1 MDMMNIFT
9 MFDIDGVPGEVT
21 AYGNGHI
28 NQTFLAVTDKK
39 RYILQRINNSIFRDV
54 EGLMNNIHLV
64 GEYLSERDTDPRHVL
79 KPIPAKDGSLY
90 VLVDDT
96 YWRLYNFIED
106 SICLDAVETV
116 EDFEMS
122 AVAFGDFQKR
132 LSGFDASQLVETI
145 PHFHDT
151 PDRYRIFKEALA
163 ADPLGR
169 AKDCA
174 AEIEFAMAHERI
186 AGMMTTMLANG
197 ELPLRV
203 THNDTK
209 LNNVLLDA
217 ADRRPLCV
225 IDLDTVMPGLAA
237 NDFGDSIRFGAT
249 TGAEDEQDLTKVN
262 FDIALYTAYARGFMS
277 ACGKSLTDNE
287 VKTLHMGA
295 VLMTLECGVRF
306 LTDHILGDTYFRIHR
321 ENHNLDRC
329 RTQFKLVADME
340 ARIEEM
346 QRIVLSLR

>member
-1 MDMMNIFT
+1 MNEIFKLFST
-9 MFDIDGVPGEVT
+9 EGEIQSVT
-21 AYGNGHI
+21 PYGNGHI

-39 RYILQRINNSIFRDV
+39 RYILQKINNNIFRDV

-64 GEYLSERDTDPRHVL
+64 GEYLSERDPDPRHVL
-79 KPIPAKDGSLY
+79 KPIPAKDGGLY
-90 VLVDDT
+90 VLRDDT
-96 YWRLYNFIED
+96 YWRLYNFIEE

-132 LSGFDASQLVETI
+132 LAGFDASKLVETI

-174 AEIEFAMAHERI
+174 KEIEFALAHEEL
-186 AGMMTTMLANG
+186 AGTMTTMLAKG

-217 ADRRPLCV
+217 ETRKPLCV

-249 TGAEDEQDLTKVN
+249 TGAEDEQDLSKVN
-262 FDIALYTAYARGFMS
+262 FSVELYTAYARGFMS
-277 ACGKSLTDNE
+277 ACGKSLTVNE
-287 VKTLHMGA
+287 VETLHLGA
-295 VLMTLECGVRF
+295 ILMTLECGVRF

-340 ARIEEM
+340 ARIDEM
-346 QRIVLSLR
+346 QAIVKGLR

>member
-1 MDMMNIFT
+1 MNEIFKLFST
-9 MFDIDGVPGEVT
+9 EGEIQSVT
-21 AYGNGHI
+21 PYGNGHI

-39 RYILQRINNSIFRDV
+39 RYILQKINNNIFRDV
-54 EGLMNNIHLV
+54 DGLMNNIHLV
-64 GEYLSERDTDPRHVL
+64 GEYLSERDPDPRHVL
-79 KPIPAKDGSLY
+79 KPIPAKDGGLY
-90 VLVDDT
+90 VLRDDT
-96 YWRLYNFIED
+96 YWRLYNFIEE

-132 LSGFDASQLVETI
+132 LAGFDASKLVETI

-174 AEIEFAMAHERI
+174 KEIEFALAHEEL
-186 AGMMTTMLANG
+186 AGTMTTMLAKG

-217 ADRRPLCV
+217 ETRKPLCV

-249 TGAEDEQDLTKVN
+249 TGAEDEQDLSKVN
-262 FDIALYTAYARGFMS
+262 FSVELYTAYARGFMS
-277 ACGKSLTDNE
+277 ACGKSLTENE
-287 VKTLHMGA
+287 VETLHLGA
-295 VLMTLECGVRF
+295 ILMTLECGVRF

-340 ARIEEM
+340 VRIDEM
-346 QRIVLSLR
+346 QAIVKGLR

>member
-1 MDMMNIFT
+1 MNMTEIFELFEIEGT
-9 MFDIDGVPGEVT
+9 PVSVEP
-21 AYGNGHI
+21 YGNGHI
-28 NQTFLAVTDKK
+28 NQTFLAVTNKK
-39 RYILQRINNSIFRDV
+39 RYILQKINNNIFRNVD
-54 EGLMNNIHLV
+54 GLMNNIHLV
-64 GEYLSERDTDPRHVL
+64 GEYLSERDPDPRHVL
-79 KPIPAKDGSLY
+79 KPLHTKEGSLY
-90 VLVDDT
+90 AYVDET

-106 SICLDAVETV
+106 SICLDAVETAA
-116 EDFEMS
+116 DFEMS

-132 LSGFDASQLVETI
+132 LSGFDASVLVETI

-163 ADPLGR
+163 ADPMGR

-174 AEIEFAMAHERI
+174 AEIEFALAHEEL
-186 AGMMTTMLANG
+186 AGTMTGMLARG

-217 ADRRPLCV
+217 ENRKPLCV

-249 TGAEDEQDLTKVN
+249 TGAEDEKDLSKVN
-262 FDIALYTAYARGFMS
+262 FSVELYTAYARGFMS

-287 VKTLHMGA
+287 VDTLHLGA

-340 ARIEEM
+340 ARLDEM
-346 QRIVLSLR
+346 KQIVKDMR

>member
-1 MDMMNIFT
+1 MEMMEIFGLFQTEGNIKS
-9 MFDIDGVPGEVT
+9 VT
-21 AYGNGHI
+21 PYGNGHI

-39 RYILQRINNSIFRDV
+39 RYILQKINNNIFRDV
-54 EGLMNNIHLV
+54 KGLMNNIYLV

-79 KPIPAKDGSLY
+79 KPILTAGGAFYAEVDG
-90 VLVDDT
+90 T

-106 SICLDAVETV
+106 SICLDAVETAA
-116 EDFEMS
+116 DFEMS

-169 AKDCA
+169 AKDCRE
-174 AEIEFAMAHERI
+174 EIEFALAHEEL
-186 AGMMTTMLANG
+186 AGTMTGMLARG

-217 ADRRPLCV
+217 ADRKPLCV

-249 TGAEDEQDLTKVN
+249 TGAEDERDLTKVN
-262 FDIALYTAYARGFMS
+262 FSKELYTAYVRGFMS
-277 ACGKSLTDNE
+277 ACGSSLTENE
-287 VKTLHMGA
+287 VQTLHLGA

-340 ARIEEM
+340 ACIDEM
-346 QRIVLSLR
+346 KNIVLSMR